1 MYKIDSNITVRD
13 NVTMITI
20 SNKSKIG
27 CMSAVLKQLMSLDM
41 PVEIL
46 DYHSSYAGDKL
57 TVLVDNGG
65 ILRVMGAVGMFKE
78 SMRGIMCDIYC
89 LNSSV
94 TVKIRNT
101 PTSDA
106 ALIMS
111 ELSGH
116 GIELCH
122 LYSGMGGIT
131 VVINEAYTDEVCGI
145 LADAF
150 GKRA

>member
-13 NVTMITI
+13 NVTMVTV

-27 CMSAVLKQLMSLDM
+27 SMSAVLKQLMSLNM

-46 DYHSSYAGDKL
+46 DYHSGCTGDKL

-78 SMRGIMCDIYC
+78 SMTGIMCEIFC

-94 TVKIRNT
+94 TVKICSNAT
-101 PTSDA
+101 ADA

-111 ELSGH
+111 ELCKH

-122 LYSGMGGIT
+122 LYSGTEGIT

-145 LADAF
+145 LADVF
-150 GKRA
+150 DKRT